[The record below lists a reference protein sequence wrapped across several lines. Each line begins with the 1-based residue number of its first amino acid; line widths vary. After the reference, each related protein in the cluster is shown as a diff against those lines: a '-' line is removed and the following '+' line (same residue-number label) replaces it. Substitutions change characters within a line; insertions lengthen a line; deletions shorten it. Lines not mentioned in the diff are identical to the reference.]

1 VANKNFKNAESNQ
14 DPTKEIPKDQKNIN
28 AERILKNEDTNTE
41 ATSDEVK
48 VNGKNIADITKQD
61 AKDNATSAA
70 GLMDVLNLPTQQT
83 SGVEVTTAGSKYKE
97 GDVVTIENIKYKL
110 IKSKTSL
117 TSILRQKYE
126 SKFGEFN
133 ELEDDQF
140 FAMVLKTAED
150 ESNLSPMEL
159 QDTLEAQMMIESKGN
174 VYDLTPLNEFDP
186 DTNPEGAMPLFDVVD
201 NLLPDIVD
209 KSSELSETE
218 VILSSKSR
226 QTILDF
232 DVAVDE
238 QNDVL
243 RNYYAKELKDN
254 PTEFKARMRAQKIL
268 SLEDMILSR
277 KNGNYKSD
285 EAYIES
291 LKCV

>member
-1 VANKNFKNAESNQ
+1 VANKNLKNAESNQ

-48 VNGKNIADITKQD
+48 VNGKNIADTTD
-61 AKDNATSAA
+61 KDLKNNDVSAD
-70 GLMDVLNLPTQQT
+70 LLLDVLNPPAQQT
-83 SGVEVTTAGSKYKE
+83 S
-97 GDVVTIENIKYKL
+97 
-110 IKSKTSL
+110 
-117 TSILRQKYE
+117 
-126 SKFGEFN
+126 
-133 ELEDDQF
+133 
-140 FAMVLKTAED
+140 
-150 ESNLSPMEL
+150 
-159 QDTLEAQMMIESKGN
+159 EAQ
-174 VYDLTPLNEFDP
+174 
-186 DTNPEGAMPLFDVVD
+186 
-201 NLLPDIVD
+201 
-209 KSSELSETE
+209 SELSETE
-218 VILSSKSR
+218 VILSSKNR

-232 DVAVDE
+232 DVAVEE
-238 QNDVL
+238 QNNVL

-254 PTEFKARMRAQKIL
+254 PTEFNARMRAQKIL